1 MQLGAIIS
9 NSFKY
14 PFKDLKHL
22 ICIFILYALI
32 LVFPLGHV
40 FNNDYIEIL
49 GLATFAVFILIFPGL
64 MVLVTKS
71 GINESS
77 KIPLKIGK
85 SIVNTF
91 KLLLL
96 YICYLLI
103 PVIIAF
109 LIISFATGMWN
120 VPLSIINESVNLT
133 MTPDMVLEFF
143 QSLYITFVGVF
154 IVSWLFSLIYYIAK
168 ARMANFN
175 SLAEALKIHKVF
187 RDIKKI
193 TFSKFIAWYLV
204 MMIILTIINSIM
216 IFVLFI
222 PYVGFIIYLCILNPI
237 LTIIFYYSLGL
248 LYSEVSDE
256 KEDELDLDKFEK
268 EIEYLKYRG
277 IR

>member
-1 MQLGAIIS
+1 MQLSAIIS

-143 QSLYITFVGVF
+143 QSLYITFVGVL

-175 SLAEALKIHKVF
+175 SLVEALKIHKVF
-187 RDIKKI
+187 RDIKQI
-193 TFSKFIAWYLV
+193 SFSKFIAWYLV

>member
-143 QSLYITFVGVF
+143 QSLYITFVGVL

-175 SLAEALKIHKVF
+175 SLVEALKIHKVF
-187 RDIKKI
+187 RDIKQI
-193 TFSKFIAWYLV
+193 SFSKFIAWYLV

>member
-143 QSLYITFVGVF
+143 QSLYITFVGVL

-175 SLAEALKIHKVF
+175 SLVEALKIHKVF
-187 RDIKKI
+187 KDIKQI
-193 TFSKFIAWYLV
+193 SFSKFIAWYLV

>member
-85 SIVNTF
+85 SIANTF

-143 QSLYITFVGVF
+143 QSLYITFVGVL

-175 SLAEALKIHKVF
+175 SLVEALKIHKVF
-187 RDIKKI
+187 KDIKQI
-193 TFSKFIAWYLV
+193 SFSKFIAWYLV

>member
-1 MQLGAIIS
+1 MQLSAIIS

-32 LVFPLGHV
+32 LVLPLGHV

-143 QSLYITFVGVF
+143 QSLYITFAGVL

-187 RDIKKI
+187 RDIKQI
-193 TFSKFIAWYLV
+193 TLSKFIAWYLV